1 DFKREHGE
9 SLPARKAGVRHG
21 MRGFLPALALALVMA
36 HVVAPPVWAQSAAEV
51 ERELAEQRKELN
63 AVRERL
69 KREQRELANLKNK
82 RSATQG
88 ELNKLRRNIEATNQY
103 LKKLEATERTLNAS
117 VRTTRSDLAT
127 IETRL
132 KTRPELPAKRARLL
146 YMAGRPEDL
155 LFLPATGESDVLQ
168 RHHMA
173 RHLGRAPVRHT

>member
-1 DFKREHGE
+1 GGPVDSHLARMDSGGAPVPVPHRRHHGHRRDFKREHGE

-88 ELNKLRRNIEATNQY
+88 ELNKLRRNI
-103 LKKLEATERTLNAS
+103 
-117 VRTTRSDLAT
+117 
-127 IETRL
+127 
-132 KTRPELPAKRARLL
+132 
-146 YMAGRPEDL
+146 
-155 LFLPATGESDVLQ
+155 
-168 RHHMA
+168 
-173 RHLGRAPVRHT
+173 